1 MGDESA
7 EGKFLRD
14 HADRPHDA
22 EAFAAYVQAVRD
34 QARSD
39 ASGGDVPRTNL
50 WFVEGA
56 AYLGRLMIRHALTH
70 ELLKC
75 GGHIGYNVR
84 PSARRRGHAT
94 AMLMEALPVARG
106 LGIASALLTC
116 DADNHASRKVIE
128 TCGGVL
134 EDERDGT
141 LRFWLSTGA
150 VAPVTR

>member
-7 EGKFLRD
+7 EGQFLRG
-14 HADRPHDA
+14 HADNLHDA
-22 EAFAAYVQAVRD
+22 KAFAAYVQAVCD

-39 ASGGDVPRTNL
+39 AAGEDVPRTNL

-56 AYLGRLMIRHALTH
+56 AYMGRLMIRHALTH
-70 ELLKC
+70 ELLER

-84 PSARRRGHAT
+84 PSARRRGYAT
-94 AMLMEALPVARG
+94 AMLMEALPIARG
-106 LGIASALLTC
+106 LGITSALLTC
-116 DADNHASRKVIE
+116 DAGNNASRKVIE

-134 EDERDGT
+134 EDERNGT

-150 VAPVTR
+150 ARRE